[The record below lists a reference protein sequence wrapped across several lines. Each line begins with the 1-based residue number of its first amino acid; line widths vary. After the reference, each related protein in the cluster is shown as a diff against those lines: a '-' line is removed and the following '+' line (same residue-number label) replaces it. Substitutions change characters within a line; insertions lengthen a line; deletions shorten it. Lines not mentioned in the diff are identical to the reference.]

1 MIYNNIEEM
10 SGNCYKKNVNFIIQV
25 ILNSLKQKMAVKT
38 CMQQKYARY
47 DLLAECTH
55 GGTKQI

>member
-10 SGNCYKKNVNFIIQV
+10 SVNCYKNVNFIIQV
-25 ILNSLKQKMAVKT
+25 IVNSLQQKMAVKT
-38 CMQQKYARY
+38 CIQQKYARY
-47 DLLAECTH
+47 DLIAECTH